1 MTDTERVPLIE
12 LLPHDENL
20 PDKVKDK
27 DISLIT
33 SVVLRTVWGWKRSTK
48 ISVAQAEYF
57 NSLANVADAIY
68 RYNESTY
75 RLGTAGPRVARDA
88 EIEKLEHEAR
98 KTDLEYEIKKKQLA
112 LGRLDKENLVEVEQ
126 LDGQLSGYKKGQTSK
141 KKGTDDDF
149 LTKKEREA
157 EQAAKRYVAGLT
169 RIKPKLDEADRIV
182 DELLAN
188 NQITEDKAKEA
199 REELRGIYTDGFL
212 RL

>member
-1 MTDTERVPLIE
+1 M
-12 LLPHDENL
+12 
-20 PDKVKDK
+20 
-27 DISLIT
+27 
-33 SVVLRTVWGWKRSTK
+33 
-48 ISVAQAEYF
+48 
-57 NSLANVADAIY
+57 
-68 RYNESTY
+68 
-75 RLGTAGPRVARDA
+75 
-88 EIEKLEHEAR
+88 
-98 KTDLEYEIKKKQLA
+98 
-112 LGRLDKENLVEVEQ
+112 EVEQ